1 MMKTKCSWFIAKFL
15 NFLGS
20 DYLNFFIYREPH
32 RPVFNRTKS
41 EIRPL
46 YNRLTPHGAVLTR
59 SPMVSLIFPSLK
71 DKIKMFQ
78 DESKKKGQNRVNS
91 SMFVKRQELENIVEQ
106 EKKKR
111 NVTDNW
117 MAWIN
122 LNFYLNKVFQF
133 SKFCLYKYISILL
146 NNKLLLNNVTVTKF
160 RL

>member
-1 MMKTKCSWFIAKFL
+1 MREDRERTYPMLKQQDPKDKK
-15 NFLGS
+15 
-20 DYLNFFIYREPH
+20 DYIEHMHQKLRVPREPH

-111 NVTDNW
+111 NVNDFWN
-117 MAWIN
+117 A
-122 LNFYLNKVFQF
+122 
-133 SKFCLYKYISILL
+133 
-146 NNKLLLNNVTVTKF
+146 
-160 RL
+160 